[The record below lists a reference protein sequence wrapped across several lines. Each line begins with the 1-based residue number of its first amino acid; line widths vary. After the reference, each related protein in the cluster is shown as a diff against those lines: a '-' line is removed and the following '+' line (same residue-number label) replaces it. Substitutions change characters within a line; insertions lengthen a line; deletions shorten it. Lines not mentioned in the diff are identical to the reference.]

1 MSLISKLIP
10 FTVVAGLLLTGAAAS
25 AQEISES
32 HLAAAERAMTA
43 APQIGNFDEILPF
56 LSVQVQNRL
65 IRDRPDLFEP
75 IAAAVEAAALKLSS
89 RRADLNNDVARIWAR
104 AFSEDELNQIAD
116 FFGSPVGVKYK
127 EAAPALGED
136 IVKVSQGWMNRINE
150 ELLDRTREELKKEGY
165 EF

>member
-1 MSLISKLIP
+1 M
-10 FTVVAGLLLTGAAAS
+10 FAAVLLLPWATAG

-32 HLAAAERAMTA
+32 HLAAAERAMVA
-43 APQIGNFDEILPF
+43 APQIGNFDDILPF

-65 IRDRPDLFEP
+65 IRDRPDLFAE
-75 IAAAVEAAALKLSS
+75 IAAAVEVAALKLTA

-104 AFSEDELNQIAD
+104 AFSEEELDQIAT
-116 FFGSPVGVKYK
+116 FFASPAGEKYK
-127 EAAPALGED
+127 ELAPTIGED
-136 IVKVSQGWMNRINE
+136 ILKVSQGWMNRVNE